1 MHVDNCSDTIYQTP
15 LTILQPAL
23 NAMYLSISHDNTPEL
38 NVVCADKF
46 EIMIQHRI
54 ERHESV
60 LSFSDFDL
68 QSQGLRKAKGKL
80 DFSLKSE
87 YPTI

>member
-1 MHVDNCSDTIYQTP
+1 MIIHPNWTSCV
-15 LTILQPAL
+15 
-23 NAMYLSISHDNTPEL
+23 
-38 NVVCADKF
+38 ADKF
-46 EIMIQHRI
+46 QIMIQHRN

>member
-68 QSQGLRKAKGKL
+68 FLRLGVKTSTLAVL
-80 DFSLKSE
+80 CVCV
-87 YPTI
+87 